1 MEKIN
6 ALRLATLLAT
16 VVSIQATELAII
28 PKPMQ
33 AKALDGTFIIDN
45 QTGIAGERDNIDA
58 RRAGR
63 YFAELLKAR
72 TGIALKNA
80 KEADGPI
87 IHLTSQKL
95 PADLPADGY
104 LLDIAPRGI
113 VIRAGDYGGFFYG
126 IQTLMQLMPPEIYNP
141 SAHPEKSIP
150 VACAS
155 IMDHPRFVWRAMMLD
170 CSRQFFTADE
180 VKRYIDHLAVHKIN
194 IFHWHLTDDDG
205 WRIEIKAWPEL
216 TNKGAWRGKDCVLP
230 ASRGSSED
238 EKYGGYYTQE
248 QIRGIVQD
256 ALKRNIQILPEIDL
270 PGHSLGVTA
279 SYPETLCDTDDNS
292 ASVQGVTKNVWCAGR
307 EANYEMIDDILRET
321 AALFPFGYIHIGG
334 DEVNKKYWASCSR
347 CQALMKKEGFKNVGN
362 IQNYFIRRMED
373 TLAKYGRRIIGW
385 NEILHGGKLKQ
396 DTTVMSWTGT
406 GPGFH
411 AAKLGHPVVMSP
423 GPYTYF
429 DMAQY
434 PGERGHWWAG
444 VVDTQ
449 KTYSF
454 DPMAGNDLTD
464 AQKGNILGVAG
475 CLWAEYLDKP
485 ERQEEFQTYP
495 RLCALAELCWTP
507 QKQRDWDDFSE
518 RLGDTHLAR
527 LEQMDIH
534 YRVPHPTAT
543 VRKGMVTIAP
553 PYSSANVRYTL
564 DGSEPT
570 DQSAQWNGKPFPC
583 ENTGLLRMQTFRDS
597 GRTSPVIKGAKQ
609 NPFAQWN
616 EKTAQKEFAP
626 WEIDITD
633 SLDSNGRWTLAL
645 RRIWGKNGIEIR
657 SLQLL
662 ENGKPIF
669 EDTTP
674 LTLGDK
680 KTQAHLYRIAL
691 KSYKKCNRYTLRIE
705 LKQDGGSKSRGTLIL
720 DQSPYLDPEVE
731 SVESNMPAYGN
742 HVADHVADGNHRS
755 YFWVGR
761 KPKKGDLLTV
771 TFKESVA
778 CSHLEVITGKPNTS
792 NDILVEGDLEI
803 SRDGKSFKK
812 VSGFEFGTARAKITG
827 SIKAIRI
834 HCVAGQSDEWL
845 VIQNL
850 RLKP

>member
-1 MEKIN
+1 MKKRT
-6 ALRLATLLAT
+6 ALLLGTLLASG
-16 VVSIQATELAII
+16 VSVQATELAII
-28 PKPMQ
+28 PQPVQ
-33 AKALDGTFIIDN
+33 AKALDGTFMINN
-45 QTGIAGERDNIDA
+45 QTGIAIEHGNAEA
-58 RRAGR
+58 QRAAL
-63 YFAELLKAR
+63 YFAKLINEH
-72 TGIALKNA
+72 TGIALRKTPG
-80 KEADGPI
+80 ADGGLI
-87 IHLTSQKL
+87 RFTSQKL

-104 LLDIAPRGI
+104 LLDVAPQGI
-113 VIRAGDYGGFFYG
+113 IIRAGDYGGFFYG
-126 IQTLMQLMPPEIYNP
+126 IQTLMQLMPPEIHNP
-141 SAHPEKSIP
+141 NAHPAKKIP
-150 VACAS
+150 VTCAT
-155 IMDHPRFVWRAMMLD
+155 IMDQPRFVWRAMMLD

-180 VKRYIDHLAVHKIN
+180 VKRYIDRLAAHKIN
-194 IFHWHLTDDDG
+194 IFHWHLTDDEG

-248 QIRGIVQD
+248 QIREIVQY

-292 ASVQGVTKNVWCAGR
+292 ASVQGVKF
-307 EANYEMIDDILRET
+307 E
-321 AALFPFGYIHIGG
+321 YIHIGG
-334 DEVNKKYWASCSR
+334 DEVNKKYWESCTR

-362 IQNYFIRRMED
+362 IQNYFIRRMEK
-373 TLAKYGRRIIGW
+373 TLAKHDRKIIGW
-385 NEILHGGKLKQ
+385 NEVLHGGNLGKE
-396 DTTVMSWTGT
+396 TAIMSWTGT

-423 GPYTYF
+423 GSYTYF

-464 AQKGNILGVAG
+464 AQKKNIFGVEG
-475 CLWAEYLDKP
+475 CLWAEFLDKP

-495 RLCALAELCWTP
+495 RLCALAEVCWTP
-507 QKQRDWDDFSE
+507 QEQRNWDDFAD
-518 RLGDTHLAR
+518 RLGQTHLAR
-527 LEQMDIH
+527 LEQMGIH

-553 PYSSANVRYTL
+553 PYPTADVRYTL

-570 DQSAQWNGKPFPC
+570 DQSAQWAGAPFPC
-583 ENTGLLRMQTFRDS
+583 GNTGLLRMRTFRNS
-597 GRTSPVIKGAKQ
+597 GRTSPMIKGAKQ
-609 NPFAQWN
+609 KPFAQWN

-633 SLDSNGRWTLAL
+633 SLDANGRWTLAL
-645 RRIWGKNGIEIR
+645 RQTWGKNGIEIR

-662 ENGKPIF
+662 ENGKPLF

-680 KTQAHLYRIAL
+680 KTQTHLYRIPL
-691 KSYKKCNRYTLRIE
+691 KSYKKSNRYALRIE
-705 LKQDGGSKSRGTLIL
+705 LKQDGGPKSRGTLIL

-731 SVESNMPAYGN
+731 SVESNMPAHGN
-742 HVADHVADGNHRS
+742 HAADNVADGNHRS
-755 YFWVGR
+755 YFWMGR
-761 KPKKGDLLTV
+761 KPKKGDQLTV
-771 TFKESVA
+771 VFKEPVA
-778 CSHLEVITGKPNTS
+778 CSHLEVITGKLNTS
-792 NDILVEGDLEI
+792 QDILVEGELEI

-812 VSGFEFGTARAKITG
+812 ASGFEFGTARAKITG

-834 HCVAGQSDEWL
+834 RCIAGQGDEWL

-850 RLKP
+850 HLKP

>member
-1 MEKIN
+1 MKKAPTLLFGI
-6 ALRLATLLAT
+6 LLAT
-16 VVSIQATELAII
+16 AALAQAAEVAIV
-28 PKPMQ
+28 PKPVQ
-33 AKALDGTFIIDN
+33 VKALDGTFTLDGR
-45 QTGIAGERDNIDA
+45 TGIAAERGNADA
-58 RRAGR
+58 QRAAT
-63 YFAELLKAR
+63 YFAKLMKAR
-72 TGIALKNA
+72 TGIALK
-80 KEADGPI
+80 KKPDADGGKI
-87 IHLTSQKL
+87 LFTAQRL

-104 LLDIAPRGI
+104 LLDIIPKGI
-113 VIRAGDYGGFFYG
+113 MVRAGDYGGFFYG
-126 IQTLMQLMPPEIYNP
+126 IQTLMQLMPAEVFGP
-141 SAHPEKSIP
+141 SAQSAKSIP
-150 VACAS
+150 VACVE
-155 IMDHPRFVWRAMMLD
+155 IHDWPRFTWRAMMLD
-170 CSRQFFTADE
+170 CSRQFFTAEE

-194 IFHWHLTDDDG
+194 LFHWHLTDDDG

-248 QIRGIVQD
+248 QIREIVQY
-256 ALKRNIQILPEIDL
+256 ALERNIQILPEIDL

-292 ASVQGVTKNVWCAGR
+292 ASVQGVKKNVWCAGR
-307 EANYEMIDDILRET
+307 EANYKMIDDIIRET
-321 AALFPFGYIHIGG
+321 AALFPFEYIHIGG
-334 DEVNKKYWASCSR
+334 DEVNKKYWESCTR
-347 CQALMKKEGFKNVGN
+347 CQALMEKEGFKNVGN
-362 IQNYFIRRMED
+362 IQNYFIRRMEK
-373 TLAKYGRRIIGW
+373 TLKKHDRKIIGW
-385 NEILHGGKLKQ
+385 NEILHGGNLGKE
-396 DTTVMSWTGT
+396 TAIMSWIST

-444 VVDTQ
+444 VVNTE

-454 DPMAGNDLTD
+454 DPMSGNDLTD
-464 AQKGNILGVAG
+464 SQKKNIFGVEA
-475 CLWAEYLDKP
+475 CLWSEYLDQP
-485 ERQEEFQTYP
+485 EGQIDFQTYP
-495 RLCALAELCWTP
+495 RLCALAEVCWTP
-507 QKQRDWDDFSE
+507 KEQRNWDDFSE
-518 RLGDTHLAR
+518 RLGGTHLAR

-534 YRVPHPTAT
+534 FRVPHPTAT

-553 PYSSANVRYTL
+553 PYSTADVRYTL

-570 DQSAQWNGKPFPC
+570 AQSAQWKGKPFPC
-583 ENTGLLRMQTFRDS
+583 GNTGQLRMRTFRDS

-609 NPFAQWN
+609 KPFAEWN
-616 EKTAQKEFAP
+616 EKTAQKEFSP
-626 WEIDITD
+626 WEIDITE
-633 SLDSNGRWTLAL
+633 SLDSNGRWTLEL

-662 ENGKPIF
+662 ENGKPVF

-680 KTQAHLYRIAL
+680 KTKTHLYRIPL
-691 KSYKKCNRYTLRIE
+691 KSYKKSNRYALRIE
-705 LKQDGGSKSRGTLIL
+705 LKQDGGPKSRGTLIL

-761 KPKKGDLLTV
+761 KPKKGDQLTV
-771 TFKESVA
+771 VFKEPVA
-778 CSHLEVITGKPNTS
+778 CSHLEVITGKLNTS
-792 NDILVEGDLEI
+792 QDILVEGDLEI

-812 VSGFEFGTARAKITG
+812 ASGFEFGTARAKITG
-827 SIKAIRI
+827 KIKAVRIRCI
-834 HCVAGQSDEWL
+834 AGQGDEWL